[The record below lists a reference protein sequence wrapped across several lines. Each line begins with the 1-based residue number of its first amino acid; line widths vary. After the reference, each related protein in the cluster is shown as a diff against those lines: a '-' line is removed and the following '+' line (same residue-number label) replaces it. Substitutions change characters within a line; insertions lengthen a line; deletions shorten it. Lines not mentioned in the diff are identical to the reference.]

1 MPADEILEDLHA
13 VAELEHAH
21 LVYHLRL
28 HYALGG
34 ERPERGDVVPSGVRD
49 AAEAAMLTAQVDM
62 GHLKHVNRVLVR
74 AGAEPVLGRAPAG
87 VQRMTPAQFTHFP
100 ARELALAGDVDRAY
114 GRIRAH
120 LTSAGPPFTGPL
132 LDDLTNLL
140 DVASDHAGATPAL
153 AAHLS
158 GLGPDRYL
166 FVTGEEPDGEIERR
180 LLALSDEFYGSLLM
194 ILREH
199 FADVDELGPPLRPQ
213 AISRMEDMHAVN
225 EILALHGLLPAFT
238 LP

>member
-1 MPADEILEDLHA
+1 MPAEEILEDLRA

-34 ERPERGDVVPSGVRD
+34 ERPERRDDVPGGVRD

-62 GHLKHVNRVLVR
+62 GHLKHVNRVVVR
-74 AGAEPVLGRAPAG
+74 AGGEPVLGRAAAG
-87 VQRMTPAQFTHFP
+87 VQPMTPVQFTHFP
-100 ARELALAGDVDRAY
+100 DRELALAGDVDRTYA
-114 GRIRAH
+114 RIRAH
-120 LTSAGPPFTGPL
+120 VASPSPPFTGHL

-140 DVASDHAGATPAL
+140 DVASGHARATPAL

-158 GLGPDRYL
+158 GLLPDRYL
-166 FVTGEEPDGEIERR
+166 LVTGEEPDGEVERR
-180 LLALSDEFYGSLLM
+180 LLALSDDFYGSLLV
-194 ILREH
+194 ILRDH

-213 AISRMEDMHAVN
+213 AISRMEDM
-225 EILALHGLLPAFT
+225 T
-238 LP
+238 R

>member
-1 MPADEILEDLHA
+1 MLSR
-13 VAELEHAH
+13 AE
-21 LVYHLRL
+21 
-28 HYALGG
+28 
-34 ERPERGDVVPSGVRD
+34 
-49 AAEAAMLTAQVDM
+49 
-62 GHLKHVNRVLVR
+62 
-74 AGAEPVLGRAPAG
+74 AG
-87 VQRMTPAQFTHFP
+87 VQPMTPAQFTHFP

-114 GRIRAH
+114 ARIRARVA
-120 LTSAGPPFTGPL
+120 SPSPPFTGQL

-140 DVASDHAGATPAL
+140 DVACDHAGRTPAL

-166 FVTGEEPDGEIERR
+166 LVTGEEPDGEIKRR
-180 LLALSDEFYGSLLM
+180 LLALTDEFYGSLLM

-199 FADVDELGPPLRPQ
+199 FPDVDELGPPPRSQ